1 MMMLPMV
8 AMLLEK
14 TSKLLQTLLMS
25 LMMDIGC

>member
-8 AMLLEK
+8 AMLVEK

-25 LMMDIGC
+25 LMMDIDC